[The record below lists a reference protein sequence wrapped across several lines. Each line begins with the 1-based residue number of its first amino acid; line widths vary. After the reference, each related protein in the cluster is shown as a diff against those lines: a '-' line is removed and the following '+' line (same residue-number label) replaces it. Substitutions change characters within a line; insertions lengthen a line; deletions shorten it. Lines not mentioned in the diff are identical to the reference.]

1 MKLITEVI
9 EDIKYISEDKEEN
22 GKKNYYIEGVFM
34 QGNVKNRNG
43 RMYPNEVL
51 DREIARYNEDYIGKN
66 RAYGELGHPSGPT
79 INLERVSHMI
89 NSLER
94 DGDDYIG
101 RAKIMTETPY
111 GAIVKSL
118 MDEGAQL
125 GVSSRGMGSLKEN
138 RNGVSEVQKDFY
150 LATAADIVADPS
162 APNAFVEGIMEGVEF
177 WFDEQGNLHKES
189 SAYEAMKNV
198 ERHAKRNALNEE
210 KKLEIFQ
217 KYLDS
222 ILG

>member
-1 MKLITEVI
+1 MIHCPVCFENI
-9 EDIKYISEDKEEN
+9 EPILA
-22 GKKNYYIEGVFM
+22 V
-34 QGNVKNRNG
+34 
-43 RMYPNEVL
+43 
-51 DREIARYNEDYIGKN
+51 
-66 RAYGELGHPSGPT
+66 
-79 INLERVSHMI
+79 MI
-89 NSLER
+89 
-94 DGDDYIG
+94 
-101 RAKIMTETPY
+101 
-111 GAIVKSL
+111 
-118 MDEGAQL
+118 
-125 GVSSRGMGSLKEN
+125 
-138 RNGVSEVQKDFY
+138 VQKDFY